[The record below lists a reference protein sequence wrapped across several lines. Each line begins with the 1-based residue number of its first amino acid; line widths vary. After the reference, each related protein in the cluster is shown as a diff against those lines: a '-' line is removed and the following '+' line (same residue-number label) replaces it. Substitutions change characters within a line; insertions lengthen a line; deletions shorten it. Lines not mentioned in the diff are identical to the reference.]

1 MIANAAFVATLI
13 FLALGFWSM
22 HELHFLVPWRSLIL
36 HSYLKNIA
44 LYCALLFA
52 NILGLTV
59 WIERKFF
66 LRDAGRKLTH
76 LDQEIHSGHSALSEE
91 ILSQFGNDEGQP

>member
-22 HELHFLVPWRSLIL
+22 DELHFLVPWHDLIL
-36 HSYLKNIA
+36 HSYIKSIA

-52 NILGLTV
+52 NILGLTI

-66 LRDAGRKLTH
+66 LRDTGRKLRH
-76 LDQEIHSGHSALSEE
+76 LDQEIHTGQSELSGE
-91 ILSQFGNDEGQP
+91 ILAQFGDEEER

>member
-13 FLALGFWSM
+13 FLALGFWLST
-22 HELHFLVPWRSLIL
+22 ELRFLTPWRSLIL
-36 HSYLKNIA
+36 HQYLQSIA

-52 NILGLTV
+52 NILGLTI

-66 LRDAGRKLTH
+66 LRDTGRKLKH
-76 LDQEIHSGHSALSEE
+76 LDQEIHTGQSELSDE
-91 ILSQFGNDEGQP
+91 ILSRFGEEEER

>member
-22 HELHFLVPWRSLIL
+22 HTLQFLTPWRSLIV
-36 HSYLKNIA
+36 HTYIKSIA

-52 NILGLTV
+52 NILGLAIWV
-59 WIERKFF
+59 ERKFF
-66 LRDAGRKLTH
+66 LRDAGRKLRH
-76 LDQEIHSGHSALSEE
+76 LDQEIHTGQSELSEE
-91 ILSQFGNDEGQP
+91 ILAQFGDEEER

>member
-13 FLALGFWSM
+13 FLALGFWLSQD
-22 HELHFLVPWRSLIL
+22 LRFLVPWRSFIL
-36 HSYLKNIA
+36 HTCIQSIA

-52 NILGLTV
+52 NLLGLAV

-66 LRDAGRKLTH
+66 LRDTGRKLRH
-76 LDQEIHSGHSALSEE
+76 LDQEIHTGQSELSEE
-91 ILSQFGNDEGQP
+91 ILSRFGGEEEEQ

>member
-13 FLALGFWSM
+13 FLALGF
-22 HELHFLVPWRSLIL
+22 IL
-36 HSYLKNIA
+36 HTYLKSIA

-52 NILGLTV
+52 NVLGLAI

-66 LRDAGRKLTH
+66 LRDTGRKLRH
-76 LDQEIHSGHSALSEE
+76 LDQEIHTGQSELSSE
-91 ILSQFGNDEGQP
+91 ILAQFGDEEER

>member
-1 MIANAAFVATLI
+1 MLANAVFVATLV
-13 FLALGFWSM
+13 FLALGFGLM

-36 HSYLKNIA
+36 HRYWQPIA
-44 LYCALLFA
+44 AYCALLFV
-52 NILGLTV
+52 NILGFTI

-66 LRDAGRKLTH
+66 LRDAGRKLTQ

-91 ILSQFGNDEGQP
+91 ILSQFGNDEEQL